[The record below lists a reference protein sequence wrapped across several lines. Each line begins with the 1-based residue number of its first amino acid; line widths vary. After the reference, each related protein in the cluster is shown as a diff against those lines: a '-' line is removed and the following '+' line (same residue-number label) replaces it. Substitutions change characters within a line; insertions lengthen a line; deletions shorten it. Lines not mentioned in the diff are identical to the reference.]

1 MNWESQIAERIEAHF
16 GTYSP
21 LRIVDPIIRNRKNL
35 QKKWFKIR
43 YDANPEYF
51 LERSRKWKA
60 EHKEACA
67 KHQAD
72 YRRRHKD
79 DPEYKAKKAAWNR
92 AYRARKKEAA

>member
-1 MNWESQIAERIEAHF
+1 MNWESQIAERIEAHHL
-16 GTYSP
+16 TRTSC
-21 LRIVDPIIRNRKNL
+21 RVADPIIRNRKNL

-67 KHQAD
+67 KHSAD
-72 YRRRHKD
+72 YRRRQKD